1 MGQVV
6 PSNVETFGTL
16 IVVIAIVF
24 YTLLFAGTLQF
35 LYLRK
40 KSFAKIIKRRAF
52 RYPMDYRMNC
62 IARRMRDSVNEGIPE
77 LIMALDIG
85 CPGSEPYASRR
96 DRLQKSS
103 LPQSLADVLTYGFLA
118 DDLTEDEYHYIEK
131 VVQSTTA
138 IQHKIQAPARKAAND
153 NN

>member
-6 PSNVETFGTL
+6 PGNIETFGTL
-16 IVVIAIVF
+16 IVVTAIVF

-40 KSFAKIIKRRAF
+40 KNFGKIIKRRTF

-62 IARRMRDSVNEGIPE
+62 LARKMRDKVNEGIPN
-77 LIMALDIG
+77 LMMALDIG
-85 CPGSEPYASRR
+85 CPGSEPYMSKR
-96 DRLQKSS
+96 DRLQRDI
-103 LPQSLADVLTYGFLA
+103 LPHPFSDYLAYGFLA
-118 DDLTEDEYHYIEK
+118 DDLTEEEYLYMEK
-131 VVQSTTA
+131 IARSTTT
-138 IQHKIQAPARKAAND
+138 QRKTQTTGAGKPQTS

>member
-40 KSFAKIIKRRAF
+40 KSFAKIIKGVLF
-52 RYPMDYRMNC
+52 
-62 IARRMRDSVNEGIPE
+62 GIQW
-77 LIMALDIG
+77 I
-85 CPGSEPYASRR
+85 
-96 DRLQKSS
+96 
-103 LPQSLADVLTYGFLA
+103 
-118 DDLTEDEYHYIEK
+118 
-131 VVQSTTA
+131 TA
-138 IQHKIQAPARKAAND
+138 
-153 NN
+153 